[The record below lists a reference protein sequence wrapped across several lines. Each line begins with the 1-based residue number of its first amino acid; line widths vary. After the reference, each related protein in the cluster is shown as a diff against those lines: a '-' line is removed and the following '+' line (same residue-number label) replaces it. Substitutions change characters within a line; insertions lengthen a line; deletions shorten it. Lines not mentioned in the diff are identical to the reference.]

1 MKIEITNQN
10 KWHQSLTIKLALLA
24 ILGLLLLIPLQMI
37 KEIIMER
44 QLNAEKVK
52 KEISDQWAAKQC
64 FSGPVINIPVRTIP
78 TEKDEKSIT
87 SLWHILPESLNITGI
102 IKPEIRY
109 RGIYQSVVY
118 DSELKIKGYFI
129 IPAEGVL
136 KSYEVLWNEAYY
148 TAGISDNRGLKSKII
163 LKTDSTELEAEPGVR
178 DNDIF
183 QSGISFIS
191 PVLVPGSKVSLDMS
205 INLSGSEGLQLTP
218 LGKSTSAHLQSEW
231 PSPSFN
237 GSFLPVKRIVDETG
251 FTADWEVTHLN
262 RNYPQNWTGSAF
274 HPMDSSFG
282 LDLFQPVDHYQ
293 KSWRSSRYGI
303 LFIALTF
310 LVLIFLEITRKEVI
324 HIFHYFLV
332 SLGLVLFFSL
342 LNSLSE
348 QVGFNVAYLI
358 SSIATIL
365 MISVFTGTI
374 FREKKTALIVFVML
388 VILYSFIFVL
398 LTLNDYAYLAG
409 NIGLFLLLAIIMRL
423 AGNLEVF
430 KKATLFETEKA
441 STHDHHSS
449 E

>member
-10 KWHQSLTIKLALLA
+10 VWHQSLTIKLALLA
-24 ILGLLLLIPLQMI
+24 ILGLLLLVPLQMI
-37 KEIIMER
+37 NQIIRER

-64 FSGPVINIPVRTIP
+64 FSGPVINIPIRTIP
-78 TEKDEKSIT
+78 SEQDEKSIT
-87 SLWHILPESLNITGI
+87 RLWHILPENLNITGF

-118 DSELKIKGYFI
+118 DSELTIKGFFI

-136 KSYEVLWNEAYY
+136 KNYEVLWKEAYY
-148 TAGISDNRGLKSKII
+148 TAGISDNRGLKGKII

-191 PVLVPGSKVSLDMS
+191 PVLIPGSKVSIDMS

-218 LGKSTSAHLQSEW
+218 LGKSTFAHLQSEW
-231 PSPSFN
+231 TSPSFN
-237 GSFLPVKRIVDETG
+237 GSFLPIKRIVDETG
-251 FTADWEVTHLN
+251 FAADWEVTHLN
-262 RNYPQNWTGSAF
+262 RNYPQNWTGNAF
-274 HPMDSSFG
+274 QPLDSSFG

-310 LVLIFLEITRKEVI
+310 LVLIFLEITRKEAI

-332 SLGLVLFFSL
+332 ALGLVLFFSL

-348 QVGFNVAYLI
+348 QVGFNLAYLI
-358 SSIATIL
+358 SSVATIL
-365 MISVFTGTI
+365 LISVFTGAL
-374 FREKKTALIVFVML
+374 FREKKTALIVSGML
-388 VILYSFIFVL
+388 VVLYSFIFVL

-409 NIGLFLLLAIIMRL
+409 NIGLFLLLAVIMKL
-423 AGNLEVF
+423 ASNLDVF
-430 KKATLFETEKA
+430 KKAALSDTVGEK
-441 STHDHHSS
+441 DN
-449 E
+449 

>member
-1 MKIEITNQN
+1 MKIEITNHN

-24 ILGLLLLIPLQMI
+24 IMGLLFLIPLQMI
-37 KEIIMER
+37 KQIITER

-78 TEKDEKSIT
+78 SEKDERPAT
-87 SLWHILPESLNITGI
+87 ELWHILPENLSITGI
-102 IKPEIRY
+102 IKPEVRY

-118 DSELKIKGYFI
+118 DSELNVKGCFI
-129 IPAEGVL
+129 IPADNVL
-136 KSYEVLWNEAYY
+136 KGYEVLWDEAYY
-148 TAGISDNRGLKSKII
+148 TVGISDNRGLKGKITM
-163 LKTDSTELEAEPGVR
+163 KTDLTELEAQPGTR

-183 QSGISFIS
+183 QSGISFES
-191 PVLVPGSKVSLDMS
+191 PALTPGTNVNIDMS
-205 INLSGSEGLQLTP
+205 ISLSGSEGLQLTP
-218 LGKSTSAHLQSEW
+218 LGKSTSAHLESEW
-231 PSPSFN
+231 SSPSFN
-237 GSFLPVKRIVDETG
+237 GNFLPVKRNVDEKG

-262 RNYPQNWTGSAF
+262 RNFPQIWTGSAF
-274 HPMDSSFG
+274 HPLESSFG

-310 LVLIFLEITRKEVI
+310 FVLIFLEITRKEAI

-348 QVGFNVAYLI
+348 QTGFNVAYLI
-358 SSIATIL
+358 SSAATIL
-365 MISVFTGTI
+365 MISLFTGTL
-374 FREKKTALIVFVML
+374 FREKKTALIVFGML
-388 VILYSFIFVL
+388 VILYSFIFIL

-409 NIGLFLLLAIIMRL
+409 NIGLFLLLAVIMRL
-423 AGNLEVF
+423 AGKLDLF
-430 KKATLFETEKA
+430 KKTGSSGTEDKN
-441 STHDHHSS
+441 DNKILI

>member
-1 MKIEITNQN
+1 MKIEITNQDTMH
-10 KWHQSLTIKLALLA
+10 KSMTVKLALLA

-44 QLNAEKVK
+44 QLNAENVK

-64 FSGPVINIPVRTIP
+64 FSGPVINIPLRTIP
-78 TEKDEKSIT
+78 SEKDEKPVIR
-87 SLWHILPESLNITGI
+87 LWHILPESLNITGI

-109 RGIYQSVVY
+109 RGIYKSVVY
-118 DSELKIKGYFI
+118 DSELKIKGNFI
-129 IPAEGVL
+129 IPSKDAL
-136 KSYEVLWNEAYY
+136 KSYEVLWDEAYY
-148 TAGISDNRGLKSKII
+148 TLGITDNRGIKGKII
-163 LKTDSTELEAEPGVR
+163 LSIDSTKLEVEPGVR

-183 QSGISFIS
+183 QTGISFIS
-191 PVLVPGSKVSLDMS
+191 PVLIPGRKVDLDMS

-218 LGKSTSAHLQSEW
+218 LGKSTSVHLQSEW
-231 PSPSFN
+231 ASPSFN
-237 GSFLPVKRIVDETG
+237 GSFLPVKRNVSESG

-262 RNYPQNWTGSAF
+262 RNFPQNWTGNAF
-274 HPMDSSFG
+274 HPLESSFG

-310 LVLIFLEITRKEVI
+310 LVLIFLEITRKETI

-348 QVGFNVAYLI
+348 QVGFNLAYLI
-358 SSIATIL
+358 SSIAIIL
-365 MISVFTGTI
+365 MITVFTGTF
-374 FREKKTALIVFVML
+374 FREKKTALIVFGML

-409 NIGLFLLLAIIMRL
+409 NIGLFLLLVIIMRL
-423 AGNLEVF
+423 ASKLEFF
-430 KKATLFETEKA
+430 KKSALFEKVEKK
-441 STHDHHSS
+441 
-449 E
+449 EN

>member
-10 KWHQSLTIKLALLA
+10 KWHLSLTIKLALLA
-24 ILGLLLLIPLQMI
+24 FLGLVLLIPLQMI

-44 QLNAEKVK
+44 QSNAEKVK

-64 FSGPVINIPVRTIP
+64 FSGPVINIPIRTIP
-78 TEKDEKSIT
+78 ADKEEKSVTEI
-87 SLWHILPESLNITGI
+87 WHILPENLDIKGV

-109 RGIYQSVVY
+109 RGIYKSVVY

-129 IPAEGVL
+129 IPDENAL
-136 KSYEVLWNEAYY
+136 NNYEVLWNEAYY
-148 TAGISDNRGLKSKII
+148 TVGISDNRGIKGKII

-191 PVLVPGSKVSLDMS
+191 PVLIPGSKVSLEMS
-205 INLSGSEGLQLTP
+205 INLSGSEGMQLTP
-218 LGKSTSAHLQSEW
+218 LGKSTSAHLQSDW
-231 PSPSFN
+231 TSPSFN
-237 GSFLPVKRIVDETG
+237 GSFLPVKRNVDKTG

-262 RNYPQNWTGSAF
+262 RNYPQKWTGKAF
-274 HPMDSSFG
+274 HPLESSFG

-293 KSWRSSRYGI
+293 KSWRSSRYGV

-310 LVLIFLEITRKEVI
+310 LVLIFLEITRKEAI

-348 QVGFNVAYLI
+348 QVGFNAAYLI

-374 FREKKTALIVFVML
+374 FREKKTALIVFGML
-388 VILYSFIFVL
+388 VILYSFIFIL

-409 NIGLFLLLAIIMRL
+409 NIGLFLLLAVIMKL
-423 AGNLEVF
+423 AGNLDLF
-430 KKATLFETEKA
+430 KKATL
-441 STHDHHSS
+441 S
-449 E
+449 ESAMKKDN